1 MGGVWHPTW
10 VVGPRTSVPLA
21 GARMMSLKSACTRT
35 LLPPPQIPQRPLC
48 LSCGLLAASADSMTI
63 QGYQVATAL
72 PIDWKR
78 SGPVRGVGSACR
90 CVGVENVHVTGLTTE
105 PEEDAIIAHS

>member
-1 MGGVWHPTW
+1 
-10 VVGPRTSVPLA
+10 
-21 GARMMSLKSACTRT
+21 
-35 LLPPPQIPQRPLC
+35 
-48 LSCGLLAASADSMTI
+48 MTI
-63 QGYQVATAL
+63 PGYQVATAL

-78 SGPVRGVGSACR
+78 SGPLVRGVGGACR